1 MYTAQRKIHSLMIFV
16 LIFDA
21 SEAFNFAV
29 LKAPFFFSRIRS
41 LTPLRLK
48 DISAASHAAIA
59 EASNTEQD
67 QHPYFPSASPYRPT
81 LALAPRSA
89 AAAQHSPARIRGGA
103 GGRRR
108 KRGGGQKEALPAKRL
123 SNAAG
128 GGRPGPRPAPRPERG
143 AASPA
148 RLGRARS
155 APRPQR
161 RPQGRLASRSRCR
174 RPIRPHR
181 AKPLLECLK
190 KDPGFF

>member
-89 AAAQHSPARIRGGA
+89 AAAQHSPARIRGVA

-108 KRGGGQKEALPAKRL
+108 ERGGGQKEALPAKRL

-128 GGRPGPRPAPRPERG
+128 GGRRAARPSPRPAAGEESG
-143 AASPA
+143 LSC
-148 RLGRARS
+148 
-155 APRPQR
+155 APRPGPISSPPSAPPAGPPR
-161 RPQGRLASRSRCR
+161 VPEPLPPPDPAPQS
-174 RPIRPHR
+174 
-181 AKPLLECLK
+181 
-190 KDPGFF
+190 

>member
-1 MYTAQRKIHSLMIFV
+1 MIFV

-108 KRGGGQKEALPAKRL
+108 ERGGGQKEALPAKRL

-128 GGRPGPRPAPRPERG
+128 GPALAPPRGRRGERPLLRASAGPDQLPALSAARRAASRPG
-143 AASPA
+143 AAA
-148 RLGRARS
+148 AARS
-155 APRPQR
+155 GPTELNRSWNASKKT
-161 RPQGRLASRSRCR
+161 QGSSEG
-174 RPIRPHR
+174 HTSH
-181 AKPLLECLK
+181 KN
-190 KDPGFF
+190 